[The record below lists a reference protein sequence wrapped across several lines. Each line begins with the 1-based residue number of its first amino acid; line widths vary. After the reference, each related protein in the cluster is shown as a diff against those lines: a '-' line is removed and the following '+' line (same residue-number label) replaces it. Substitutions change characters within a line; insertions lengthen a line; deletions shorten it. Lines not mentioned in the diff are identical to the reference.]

1 MEITSFEIRDVER
14 LTGLKR
20 AMIDYLCRSKLVVPS
35 RMGSRGRGRGI
46 RRRYSLGDVIL
57 LRTYAKLL
65 KAGVSV
71 KRLKE
76 AHGTWSRHF
85 KTMDHQTPPARYL
98 VTNGNDILI
107 CDEQKILTN
116 LTANGQL
123 AFAFIVD
130 LKQMRDEVQERS
142 GSLRSNAS

>member
-1 MEITSFEIRDVER
+1 MVTSTFEIRDVER

-20 AMIDYLCRSKLVVPS
+20 AMIDYLCRSKVVVPS
-35 RMGSRGRGRGI
+35 KMGSRGRGRGI

-85 KTMDHQTPPARYL
+85 KTMDHQTPPERYL
-98 VTNGNDILI
+98 VTNGTRILFS
-107 CDEQKILTN
+107 DEKSILTDLN
-116 LTANGQL
+116 ANGQL
-123 AFAFIVD
+123 AFAFIID
-130 LKQMRDEVQERS
+130 LEQMYEEVQDKTA
-142 GSLRSNAS
+142 SLKSSA